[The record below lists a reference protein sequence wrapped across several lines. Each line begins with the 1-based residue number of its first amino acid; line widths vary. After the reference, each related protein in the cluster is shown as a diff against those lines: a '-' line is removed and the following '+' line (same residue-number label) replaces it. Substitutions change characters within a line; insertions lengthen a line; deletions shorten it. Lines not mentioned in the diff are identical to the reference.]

1 MKLLRNLELTLI
13 KIIFIF
19 EKLLIL
25 VLYLFLK
32 MLLRKKLFKY
42 FKIIKD
48 LALVLQEKEKKYLKN
63 MIE

>member
-48 LALVLQEKEKKYLKN
+48 LALVLQEMEKKYLKN

>member
-32 MLLRKKLFKY
+32 MLLRKKLSKY

>member
-48 LALVLQEKEKKYLKN
+48 LTLVLQEMEKKYLKN